1 MKLPTLEDLN
11 AAAKVVYQSM
21 PPTPQYSWPLL
32 NARTG
37 SEVWVK
43 HENHTPVGA
52 FKIRGGL
59 VYINALRRDHPEIK
73 GVIAAT
79 RGNFG
84 QAVGFAARQHG
95 LAATIVVPVGN
106 SREKNRAMQALGV
119 DLVEQGEDF
128 QAACEASVA
137 LERERGFHR
146 VASFGAIAVHGTGT
160 FAMELFNGA
169 PELDTV
175 YVPIG
180 LGSSICG
187 MMAARDAMGLKT
199 KIVGVV
205 AKDAPAYAMSFRAG
219 EPVSHSATTQLADGL
234 ACRTPVPESLEL
246 ILLGAERVIEVTEE
260 EIAGAMRAF
269 FEDTHNVAE
278 GAGAA
283 ALAGLM
289 QERQRMQGKRTGV
302 ILTGGNVDSEIF
314 SRVLVG
320 AENSDE
326 VASLSQPGSIHRG
339 R

>member
-11 AAAKVVYQSM
+11 EAAKVVYQSM

-84 QAVGFAARQHG
+84 QAVGFAAKQHG
-95 LAATIVVPVGN
+95 LAATIVVPFGN

-160 FAMELFNGA
+160 FAMEFFNGA

-187 MMAARDAMGLKT
+187 VMAARDALGLKT
-199 KIVGVV
+199 KVVGVV

-246 ILLGAERVIEVTEE
+246 ILRGAERVIEVTEE
-260 EIAGAMRAF
+260 EIADAMRAF

-289 QERQRMQGKRTGV
+289 QERDRMKGKRAGV
-302 ILTGGNVDSEIF
+302 ILTGGNVDREIF
-314 SRVLVG
+314 SRVLMGTEISEEVG
-320 AENSDE
+320 PRSTMG
-326 VASLSQPGSIHRG
+326 VGQG
-339 R
+339 RV